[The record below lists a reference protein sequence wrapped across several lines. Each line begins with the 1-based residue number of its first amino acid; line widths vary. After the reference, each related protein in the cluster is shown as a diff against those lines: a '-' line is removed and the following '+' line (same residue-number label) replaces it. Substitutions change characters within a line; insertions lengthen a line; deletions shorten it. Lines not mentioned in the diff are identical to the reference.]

1 MPLNRKRGI
10 SLIIVIMVMAFLFS
24 VGLLLLSITGTGP
37 RIAGNVRFYQEAF
50 NAAEA
55 GFDASWALLNELF
68 ISGQDASGNAWT
80 SFAGHYIEGEKDFHT
95 PFIGGNDQNPNPY
108 FYQRLTD
115 EEILSEIDKNNDG
128 KPNYNNLLFFNY
140 PWIPG
145 QGRSNLD
152 YSYTCFLIND
162 EAGGSIEDP
171 KDARLIC
178 IGVVRA
184 RNKILATSRIEVLIA
199 FEGQ

>member
-1 MPLNRKRGI
+1 MPLNRKQGI
-10 SLIIVIMVMAFLFS
+10 SLIVVIMVMAFLFS

-68 ISGQDASGNAWT
+68 ISGEWL

-95 PFIGGNDQNPNPY
+95 PYLNINTQEPNPHCY
-108 FYQRLTD
+108 RRLTD
-115 EEILSEIDKNNDG
+115 EEILAEIDNDNDG

-140 PWIPG
+140 PWLKAG
-145 QGRSNLD
+145 EGRSDLD

-162 EAGGSIEDP
+162 EAGGTVEDP
-171 KDARLIC
+171 SDARLVC

-184 RNKILATSRIEVLIA
+184 KNKILATSRIEVLIA
-199 FEGQ
+199 FEGH

>member
-1 MPLNRKRGI
+1 MTINKKRGI

-68 ISGQDASGNAWT
+68 ISGDWP
-80 SFAGHYIEGEKDFHT
+80 SFANHYIEGAEDLQT
-95 PFIGGNDQNPNPY
+95 PSFGGECNSTNNNPY
-108 FYQRLTD
+108 YYRSLTD
-115 EEILSEIDKNNDG
+115 EEILKELDNDNDG

-140 PWIPG
+140 PWLEAG
-145 QGRSNLD
+145 QGRSDLE

-162 EAGGSIEDP
+162 EAGGTVEDP
-171 KDARLIC
+171 SDARLVC
-178 IGVVRA
+178 IGVVKA
-184 RNKILATSRIEVLIA
+184 KNKILATSRIEVLIA
-199 FEGQ
+199 FEGH